1 MSNEIVYG
9 FSDCRFG
16 DIIVARTE
24 QGVCDLQFLDF
35 NRLETIHE
43 LAERW
48 GEYTPT
54 TQDDDMAHT
63 VSRVAFGQLN
73 HPLQLD
79 LRGHR
84 VSTSRVAGGAE
95 NTLRADA
102 LLPRGGRGHRGAY
115 GGARRGH
122 GHCAE
127 PHSRT
132 GAMPP
137 RDTQRRDLRRVPLGA
152 RPEAPPH
159 RMGEGSGR
167 QKPTVDLRQA

>member
-48 GEYTPT
+48 GEYTPI

-79 LRGHR
+79 LRGTAFQLR
-84 VSTSRVAGGAE
+84 VWQEVLKIPFGQTRSYQ
-95 NTLRADA
+95 
-102 LLPRGGRGHRGAY
+102 GGRGHRGAY

-137 RDTQRRDLRRVPLGA
+137 RDTQRRHLRRVPLGA